1 MNEFHPSLLGTFAAN
16 ALDAVTHADAADI
29 AFGRID
35 VLRRV
40 VAGDGIFSINL
51 NVTTAR
57 DPRNE
62 VRLQRLYSS
71 VGDAFPVRGGK
82 RKTLTAWTETLFVHG
97 RPFVGEGTDA
107 LARAFDD
114 YEQMRVF
121 GLASVLNVPLMQ
133 GPLCYA
139 TFNVFGTR
147 PHWQPHEVLGLRLL
161 ALAAARWVAPVP
173 GLAYGFD
180 APAAEPAAHA

>member
-1 MNEFHPSLLGTFAAN
+1 MTDLHPTLLASGFAAN
-16 ALDAVTHADAADI
+16 ALDAVVHAEAADV
-29 AFGRID
+29 AFDRID

-71 VGDAFPVRGGK
+71 VADAFPVRGGK
-82 RKTLTAWTETLFVHG
+82 RKTLTPWTETLFVQG
-97 RPFVGEGTDA
+97 RPFIGEGAEA
-107 LARAFDD
+107 LAQTFDD
-114 YEQMRVF
+114 YERMRAF
-121 GLASVLNVPLMQ
+121 GVQRVLNVPLMR

-147 PHWQPHEVLGLRLL
+147 SHWQPHELLGLRLL
-161 ALAAARWVAPVP
+161 ALAAARWISPAPD
-173 GLAYGFD
+173 LAYAFD
-180 APAAEPAAHA
+180 APAREPAHA

>member
-1 MNEFHPSLLGTFAAN
+1 MNAIDSSLLGSLAAN

-29 AFGRID
+29 AFERMD

-40 VAGDGIFSINL
+40 IAGDGIFSINL

-71 VGDAFPVRGGK
+71 VAETFPVRGGK
-82 RKTLTAWTETLFVHG
+82 RKMLTPWTETLFVHG
-97 RPFVGEGTDA
+97 RPFVGEGAGT
-107 LARAFDD
+107 LASTFDD
-114 YEQMRVF
+114 YEQIRAFAVER
-121 GLASVLNVPLMQ
+121 VLNVPLMQ

-147 PHWQPHEVLGLRLL
+147 PSWQPHEVLGLRLL

-173 GLAYGFD
+173 DLAYCFE
-180 APAAEPAAHA
+180 APAPALADA